1 MVRFHVL
8 HGPSPPSHS
17 RDGSTTKGAGV
28 LAAFAY
34 WRKKTNKG
42 RRPNTVGESFKGGM
56 FKSLDSSKNEG
67 MWKRQHQKLIVC
79 CVVTDKVCSNGYPQG
94 GALNR
99 TARSATRLRE

>member
-1 MVRFHVL
+1 MGYGALVYHVPDPEVLMVTRIFCGGVPMVRFHVL

-42 RRPNTVGESFKGGM
+42 RRPNTVGESFKGAM
-56 FKSLDSSKNEG
+56 FKSLDSSKSEG
-67 MWKRQHQKLIVC
+67 M
-79 CVVTDKVCSNGYPQG
+79 
-94 GALNR
+94 
-99 TARSATRLRE
+99 